1 VDQEFDGKVAL
12 VTGAGNGIGR
22 AAALLFA
29 RRGAK
34 VALADLAGDDVAAV
48 RDEIMHSGGEAIVFK
63 LDVSDSVAVRR
74 MVDDTVATWG
84 KIDCAF
90 NNAGITHPQ
99 DADWDY
105 EAFRRTLEV
114 NLHGIMYCMTEELR
128 HMKANG
134 SGAIVNTAS
143 VGGLIATSTPSLPA
157 YTASKHAIIGLTK
170 AAALK
175 HARDG
180 IRVNAIL
187 PGVTMT
193 NLVKDVMAMGPEVR
207 ATLENMAPMGRMA
220 QPEEIA
226 EAALWLCS
234 DRASFVTAHSL
245 VVDGGFLAQ

>member
-1 VDQEFDGKVAL
+1 MDLEFQGKIAL

-34 VALADLAGDDVAAV
+34 VAVADLESDAVTAV
-48 RDEIMHSGGEAIVFK
+48 RDEITQAGGEAIAFT
-63 LDVSDSVAVRR
+63 LDVSDADGVRE
-74 MVDDTVATWG
+74 MVDGTVATWG
-84 KIDCAF
+84 RLDCAL
-90 NNAGITHPQ
+90 NNAGITHPL
-99 DADWDY
+99 DAEWDL
-105 EAFRRTLEV
+105 EGFRRTIEV
-114 NLHGIMYCMTEELR
+114 NLNSIMFCMKEELR
-128 HMKANG
+128 HMKASG

-143 VGGLIATSTPSLPA
+143 VAGLIASATPSLPG
-157 YTASKHAIIGLTK
+157 YTASKHAIIGLTQ

-193 NLVKDVMAMGPEVR
+193 NIVKNVMELGPEVR

-220 QPEEIA
+220 RPEEIA